1 MILKVFVISTGG
13 VLCYS
18 KNFFEDFNIKEDI
31 FAGFLKGISDFVK
44 EIKGGQIKTLNF
56 RNFNLFYSYSIEFNY
71 IFVIAAD
78 KGEIER
84 EVRTKVDL
92 MKSEFIG
99 RYGPILKEWYGNINT
114 FREFDEF
121 VENNIII
128 PPKIL
133 LVGTIGVGKKTIMDL
148 FPSEEILDIDEDLNE
163 IPQKIVD
170 LPELIDINHCIIR
183 RIDMEELAYNTIRY
197 KTLLNS
203 VDVIIII
210 TNSTYSNLRK
220 TKDLYSRMK
229 PKVKKAY
236 FYLIANFQDE
246 KDAAF
251 APKKIEETF
260 NFKTFG
266 FSAIKDDAE
275 EILMLIINEIIRN
288 TIEEKFNL
296 T

>member
-1 MILKVFVISTGG
+1 MISTGG

-18 KNFFEDFNIKEDI
+18 KNFFEDFNIKEEI

-56 RNFNLFYSYSIEFNY
+56 RNFNLFYSYSIEFDY

-78 KGEIER
+78 KGEIES

-99 RYGPILKEWYGNINT
+99 RYRPILKEWYGNVSS

-121 VENNIII
+121 VKNNITI

-133 LVGTIGVGKKTIMDL
+133 LVGTMGVGKKTIMHL

-163 IPQKIVD
+163 IPQKIVE
-170 LPELIDINHCIIR
+170 LPELIDINHCIVW
-183 RIDMEELAYNTIRY
+183 RIDMEELAYNTLRY
-197 KTLLNS
+197 NMLLNS
-203 VDVIIII
+203 VNVIIIV
-210 TNSTYSNLRK
+210 TNSSFSNLRR
-220 TKDLYSRMK
+220 TKELYSRMK
-229 PKVKKAY
+229 PKVKKSV
-236 FYLIANFQDE
+236 FYLIANYQDE
-246 KDAAF
+246 ISTAF
-251 APKKIEETF
+251 SPKKIEEMF
-260 NFKTFG
+260 NLKTFG
-266 FSAIKDDAE
+266 FSALKKDSYE
-275 EILMLIINEIIRN
+275 KFMLILNEIIRK
-288 TIEEKFNL
+288 TIEEKFSL